1 MVLIANFPASN
12 IWCELATLDFH
23 QKSGSDFEDIIFE
36 LRLDLHSG
44 V

>member
-12 IWCELATLDFH
+12 IWCELATLDL
-23 QKSGSDFEDIIFE
+23 KSGFDFEDIIFE